1 MSTERKQIN
10 REAMK
15 LINNFLHA
23 NPNAPRAIRWMLGI
37 AFSCVFAMASSA
49 QGWEINFGGN
59 SLDEGQAIIA
69 TPDGGSLI
77 VGYAQPVGLD
87 FDQDISIN
95 AIRTD
100 IDGTVI
106 WNQFYDDGFDE
117 LAFDV
122 AQLNDGNFVI
132 VGYIRPTQGAP
143 TDIYLLKINPFGKKL
158 WHRVLGGDFNDQA
171 KGVVAMPDGGFA
183 ITGFT
188 SLDGVQS
195 EVLVSRFTADGLQIW
210 ERTYGGDKD
219 DIGTSLVVADNQLFV
234 LSNRIN
240 PNGSDS
246 DIYLHQMSL
255 DGLLGWNIK
264 SGVSNVKD
272 LGNDLIVTQDENLLI
287 AGERGNVGQVYL
299 AKYTLDGGFLW
310 EKSFGG
316 SLGDDAK
323 AVVQDREGNL
333 IITGSVE
340 TSEINVD
347 LLLAKTDSE
356 GNLLWSR
363 NHGRVDQFFESGN
376 GIALNALTGQY
387 LISGSLGRF
396 SSFDN
401 DILLLKADVA
411 GGILSNHIKGR
422 VFFDENGDC
431 EAQIGEKG
439 LAEWFVVAE
448 KDGAEYFASTDKDGY
463 FDLRV
468 DTGFYTVTVILA
480 NDHWM
485 SCFEMYDILLQD
497 SYEEAQI
504 DFSIQKAK
512 DCPRP
517 EVQVSTANLNRCT
530 SVGYE
535 ISYLNHGPVIA
546 ENAYIEVNLDE
557 ELTYLSGEIP
567 YVKAEGNKYTFNV
580 GDLNPLEKG
589 RFTINVNV
597 DCQGILEA
605 QAAKVI
611 AEIFPASSCDDIP
624 EGWDQSDLQV
634 ETICEGDRV
643 AFRIRNTGDGNM
655 EVASK
660 SFVIED
666 DVMFAEEPIQL
677 ESEKDTLMRFEK
689 NGSTYRIIIEQSSF
703 HPARTMTTI
712 ASEGCVTDGQEYS
725 TGKMLMF
732 PEDEEQNK
740 IDIDI
745 EEIIDSEIATMRG
758 YPKGYQDSILENKTD
773 ITYKI
778 VFRNN
783 GVDTLNRVVIR
794 DTLSENLDPTTVKSG
809 VSNFPFTLEVT
820 EERVVKITFS
830 DLKLIPNSSAGA
842 VEDNSGFVT
851 FSVSQKPDLPPGT
864 VIENSAA
871 IFYGLNAPE
880 RSNSKK
886 YVVGTFPGFVQM
898 TTSSSQIF
906 WPGASVLVTPNPFID
921 QAIIEIKGVEMKE
934 TTLNVFDAMGRLIRS
949 QKGYGNQIRI
959 SRGNLTS
966 GLYFYQLLNEKEL
979 INTGKII
986 VR

>member
-15 LINNFLHA
+15 FFNNFLQA
-23 NPNAPRAIRWMLGI
+23 NLNAQRAIQRMLVM
-37 AFSCVFAMASSA
+37 AFSCVFAIATTA
-49 QGWEINFGGN
+49 QGWELNFGGN

-87 FDQDISIN
+87 LDQDISIN

-100 IDGTVI
+100 VDGTVI

-132 VGYIRPTQGAP
+132 VGYIRPTQGAN
-143 TDIYLLKINPFGKKL
+143 TDIYLLKINPYGKKL
-158 WHRVLGGDFNDQA
+158 WHRVLGGSFNDQA
-171 KGVVAMPDGGFA
+171 KGVVALPDGGFA

-188 SLDGVQS
+188 SIDGSQS
-195 EVLVSRFTADGLQIW
+195 QVLVSRFTTDGEQVW
-210 ERTYGGDKD
+210 QQTFGGGKD
-219 DIGTSLVVADNQLFV
+219 DAGAAIAASGNQLYI
-234 LSNRIN
+234 LSNWIN

-246 DIYLHQMSL
+246 DIYLHQMNLS
-255 DGLLGWNIK
+255 GELGWNIK
-264 SGVSNVKD
+264 KGLSNVKD
-272 LGNDLIVTQDENLLI
+272 LGNDLIVTQDGNLLI
-287 AGERGNVGQVYL
+287 AGEQGNVGQAYL
-299 AKYTLDGGFLW
+299 SKHTLDGEFLW

-323 AVVQDREGNL
+323 AVVEDQNGNFL
-333 IITGSVE
+333 ITGAVE

-347 LLLAKTDSE
+347 LLLAKTDKE
-356 GNLLWSR
+356 GNLIWSK
-363 NHGRVDQFFESGN
+363 NHGRVDQFFETGN
-376 GIALNALTGQY
+376 GIAINALTGQY

-411 GGILSNHIKGR
+411 GEILTNHIKGR

-431 EAQIGEKG
+431 GEQTNEKG
-439 LAEWFVVAE
+439 LAEWIVVAE
-448 KDGAEYFASTDKDGY
+448 KEGVEYFASTNEQGY

-468 DTGFYTVTVILA
+468 DTGFYTVAVISA

-485 SCFEMYDILLQD
+485 PCFEMYDVFLQGR
-497 SYEEAQI
+497 YEEEQV
-504 DFSIQKAK
+504 DFSIQQAK
-512 DCPRP
+512 NCPYP
-517 EVQVSTANLNRCT
+517 EVQVSTVSLTACT
-530 SVGYE
+530 SVSYE
-535 ISYLNHGPVIA
+535 INYLNHGPVVA
-546 ENAYIEVNLDE
+546 NDAYVEVTLDE
-557 ELTYLSGEIP
+557 ELTYLSGDLP
-567 YVKAEGNKYTFNV
+567 YIKVEGNQYTFNV
-580 GDLNPLEKG
+580 GTIDPLEKG
-589 RFTINVNV
+589 SFTIHVTVN
-597 DCQGILEA
+597 CQGILNM
-605 QAAKVI
+605 QAVKVT
-611 AEIFPASSCDDIP
+611 AEIFPSSGCGEIP
-624 EGWDQSDLQV
+624 QEWDQSDLKV
-634 ETICEGDRV
+634 ETICEGDKV
-643 AFRIRNTGDGNM
+643 AFRVRNTGTGNM
-655 EVASK
+655 QMASK

-689 NGSTYRIIIEQSSF
+689 NGSTYRIIVEQPAF
-703 HPARTMTTI
+703 HPARSITTI

-732 PEDEEQNK
+732 PEDEEQNN
-740 IDIDI
+740 IDIDV
-745 EEIIDSEIATMRG
+745 EETIDSEIATMRG

-783 GVDTLNRVVIR
+783 GVDTLDRVVIR
-794 DTLSENLDPTTVKSG
+794 DTLSENLDLTTLRAG
-809 VSNFPFTLEVT
+809 VSNFPFTLEVM
-820 EERVVKITFS
+820 EERVVKITFT
-830 DLKLIPNSSAGA
+830 DLKLLPNSSAGA

-886 YVVGTFPGFVQM
+886 YIVGSFPGFVQI

-906 WPGASVLVTPNPFID
+906 WPGVSVTVIPNPFFD
-921 QAIIEIKGVEMKE
+921 QAIIEVKGVDMKE
-934 TTLNVFDAMGRLIRS
+934 TLLNVYDAMGRLIRS
-949 QKGYGNQIRI
+949 QKSYGNQIQM

-966 GLYFYQLLNEKEL
+966 GLYFYQLLNENEL

>member
-15 LINNFLHA
+15 FMNNFLHA
-23 NPNAPRAIRWMLGI
+23 NPNALRAIQWMLCV
-37 AFSCVFAMASSA
+37 AFSCVFAIATTA

-87 FDQDISIN
+87 LDQDISIN

-106 WNQFYDDGFDE
+106 WNEFYDDGFDE

-122 AQLNDGNFVI
+122 AQLSDGNFVI
-132 VGYIRPTQGAP
+132 VGYIRPTQDAA

-158 WHRVLGGDFNDQA
+158 WHRIIGGSFNDQA
-171 KGVVAMPDGGFA
+171 KSVVALPDGGFA

-188 SLDGVQS
+188 STDGIQT
-195 EVLVSRFTADGLQIW
+195 EVLVSRFTNEGDQLWEQIF
-210 ERTYGGDKD
+210 GGDKD
-219 DIGTSLVVADNQLFV
+219 DIGASIAIESNQLFV
-234 LSNRIN
+234 LSNRVN

-246 DIYLHQMSL
+246 DIFLNQL
-255 DGLLGWNIK
+255 DLNGSLGWNIK

-272 LGNDLIVTQDENLLI
+272 LGNDLIGTRDGNLLI

-299 AKYTLDGGFLW
+299 AKYSQSGTLLW

-316 SLGDDAK
+316 PLGDDAK
-323 AVVQDREGNL
+323 AVVEDAEGNL

-356 GNLLWSR
+356 GNLIWSR
-363 NHGRVDQFFESGN
+363 NHGRADEFFESGN
-376 GIALNALTGQY
+376 GVAINALTGQY

-401 DILLLKADVA
+401 DILLLKADRA
-411 GGILSNHIKGR
+411 GAILTNHIKGR
-422 VFFDENGDC
+422 IFFDENEDC
-431 EAQIGEKG
+431 GEQANEKG
-439 LAEWFVVAE
+439 LAEWIVVAE
-448 KDGAEYFASTDKDGY
+448 KDGAEYFASTDKDGN

-468 DTGFYTVTVILA
+468 DTGFYTVTVIAA

-485 SCFEMYDILLQD
+485 PCFEMYDVLLQD
-497 SYEEAQI
+497 SYEEAQV
-504 DFSIQKAK
+504 DFSIQQAK
-512 DCPRP
+512 DCPYP
-517 EVQVSTANLNRCT
+517 EVKVSTSNLSSCT
-530 SVGYE
+530 TVEYE
-535 ISYLNHGPVIA
+535 INYLNHGPVVA
-546 ENAYIEVNLDE
+546 NDAYVEVNLDE

-567 YVKAEGNKYTFNV
+567 FVKVEGNKYTFNL
-580 GDLNPLEKG
+580 GNLNPLEKG

-597 DCQGILEA
+597 DCQGVLEA
-605 QAAKVI
+605 QAAKVT
-611 AEIFPASSCDDIP
+611 AEIFPESDCEEVP
-624 EGWDQSDLQV
+624 EGWDQSDLKV
-634 ETICEGDRV
+634 ETICEGDKV
-643 AFRIRNTGDGNM
+643 AFRIINSGMGDM
-655 EVASK
+655 QVASK

-689 NGSTYRIIIEQSSF
+689 NGSSYRIIVEQTAF
-703 HPARTMTTI
+703 HPARTMTTT
-712 ASEGCVTDGQEYS
+712 ASEGCVTEGQEYS
-725 TGKMLMF
+725 TGKVLMF
-732 PEDEEQNK
+732 PEDEELNN
-740 IDIDI
+740 IDIDV
-745 EEIIDSEIATMRG
+745 EEIIDSEIATLRG

-783 GVDTLNRVVIR
+783 GVDTLDRVVIR
-794 DTLSENLDPTTVKSG
+794 DTLSEYLDPTTVKSG

-820 EERVVKITFS
+820 AERVVKITFT
-830 DLKLIPNSSAGA
+830 DLQLIPNSSAGA
-842 VEDNSGFVT
+842 VDDNSGFVT

-880 RSNSKK
+880 RSNSKV

-898 TTSSSQIF
+898 TTSNNQIF
-906 WPGASVLVTPNPFID
+906 WPGASVSVTPNPFID

-934 TTLNVFDAMGRLIRS
+934 TTLNVFDAMGRLIKT
-949 QKGYGNQIRI
+949 QKGYGNQIRM